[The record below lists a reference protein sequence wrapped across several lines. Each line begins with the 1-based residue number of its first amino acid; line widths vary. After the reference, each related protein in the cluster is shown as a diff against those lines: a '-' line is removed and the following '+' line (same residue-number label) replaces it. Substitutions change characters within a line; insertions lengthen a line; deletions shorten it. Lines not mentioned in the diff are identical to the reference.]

1 MALRCELIWLL
12 ALLLA
17 SPVEAKRARTK
28 RKQRGARLVTLAMA
42 RVKRPPVERSGK
54 PGRSRARQRR
64 VKRDLWPPMSL
75 VNANTRERLTVRLYD
90 RRGRTIGSSV
100 KKLRHFL
107 RCHHTGRVGPIHWR
121 LLQRIYVV
129 ARHYKGKTL
138 RVFSG
143 YRSRKVAYL
152 KTSKHT
158 LGRAVDFAV
167 DGVSTRA
174 LRDYLRTT
182 FTKSRG
188 LGFYPNTPFV
198 HFDVREKTAFWVDYS
213 GKGEE
218 PRYAQNPYDVLRQ
231 EHLARTGKSKPTP
244 PAEVFGP
251 PAPPV
256 AVATGTEEVPGPPA
270 PPAGPNVPPP
280 GDGDATVSTSEA
292 KGPPARPAPAAP
304 VDGPQPVGPAPV
316 AKEPTPPVSNV
327 RSAPP

>member
-1 MALRCELIWLL
+1 
-12 ALLLA
+12 
-17 SPVEAKRARTK
+17 
-28 RKQRGARLVTLAMA
+28 MA
-42 RVKRPPVERSGK
+42 RVKHVTRTRK
-54 PGRSRARQRR
+54 PRRTRSRQRQRR
-64 VKRDLWPPMSL
+64 VKRDLWPPMHL
-75 VNANTRERLTVRLYD
+75 VQANTREKLTVRLYD
-90 RRGRTIGSSV
+90 RRGRTIRSSV

-158 LGRAVDFAV
+158 LGRAIDFAV

-174 LRDYLRTT
+174 LRDYLRKT

-198 HFDVREKTAFWVDYS
+198 HFDVRDKTAFWVDYS

-218 PRYAQNPYDVLRQ
+218 PRYAKNPYEVLKQ
-231 EHLARTGKSKPTP
+231 ERLAKKGSGKSGKSGK
-244 PAEVFGP
+244 ARVFGP
-251 PAPPV
+251 PAPPA
-256 AVATGTEEVPGPPA
+256 AVATRSEPFGPPA
-270 PPAGPNVPPP
+270 PPAP
-280 GDGDATVSTSEA
+280 ATVSKVVSEVV
-292 KGPPARPAPAAP
+292 GPPSPPSTPPVAP
-304 VDGPQPVGPAPV
+304 VEGPQPVGPAPAPTPAPAA

-327 RSAPP
+327 RGAPP

>member
-1 MALRCELIWLL
+1 MALRCALISLL
-12 ALLLA
+12 ALALV
-17 SPVEAKRARTK
+17 SPVEARPAKPK
-28 RKQRGARLVTLAMA
+28 KKQRSAPRVALAMA
-42 RVKRPPVERSGK
+42 RVKRPPVTRTRARTRTRKRSQ
-54 PGRSRARQRR
+54 ARQRR

-75 VNANTRERLTVRLYD
+75 VSANTREKLTVRLYD
-90 RRGRTIGSSV
+90 RRGRTIRASV

-129 ARHYKGKTL
+129 ARHYKGKSL

-174 LRDYLRTT
+174 LRDYLRNA
-182 FTKSRG
+182 FTKNRG

-198 HFDVREKTAFWVDYS
+198 HFDVRDRTAFWVDYS

-218 PRYAQNPYDVLRQ
+218 PRYAQNPYDVLKQ
-231 EHLARTGKSKPTP
+231 ERLARTGKGKKTS
-244 PAEVFGP
+244 AADLFGP
-251 PAPPV
+251 PAPP
-256 AVATGTEEVPGPPA
+256 AVAPAEPADTSVPEDVVGPPA
-270 PPAGPNVPPP
+270 PPAPV
-280 GDGDATVSTSEA
+280 
-292 KGPPARPAPAAP
+292 AP
-304 VDGPQPVGPAPV
+304 VAGPRPVGPAPDTEPA
-316 AKEPTPPVSNV
+316 AKEATPPVSNV